1 VARPNNLLTQA
12 AKWRAADVSA
22 NTGRVP
28 GAKFV
33 ETGTCWGHFTMF
45 NLREQDTAAID
56 AEALAG

>member
-1 VARPNNLLTQA
+1 M
-12 AKWRAADVSA
+12 
-22 NTGRVP
+22 P

-56 AEALAG
+56 QVYADALAS